1 MPIIRACSP
10 GVAQPLALK
19 AAVILQQAEAGNLIK
34 MYLTNG
40 WTLLSSR
47 LHFTFRMIHCREQP
61 VVSI

>member
-34 MYLTNG
+34 KTNG